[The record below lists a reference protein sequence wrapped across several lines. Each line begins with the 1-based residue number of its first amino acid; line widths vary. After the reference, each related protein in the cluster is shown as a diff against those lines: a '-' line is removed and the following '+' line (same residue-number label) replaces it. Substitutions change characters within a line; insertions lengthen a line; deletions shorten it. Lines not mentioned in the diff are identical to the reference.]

1 MFILFSYF
9 YEVLYLLYHTQNRR
23 GGFVLY
29 YLIHLAKTKS
39 LHDELLVLRRLNRAT
54 NFLNLNCCHTNY
66 LLIRYTLSVEY
77 GRNTNTT
84 ILSYHTGVAEFTE
97 SLNGCLNQV
106 VRVGRTL
113 RLGKDILDTN
123 TLKYGTHSTTGFYT
137 RTGRC
142 RLQIYF
148 GAAKLAE
155 LLVRNGSV
163 QNRYLNK
170 VLLGGFRTLGDGC
183 CYLTCLTQTV
193 ANDTITV
200 TYYYNGCKRKS
211 TTTFG
216 NFRYTV
222 YSNEALLELQVICG
236 FNSVHILTIILE
248 FETAFT
254 SGISKLFNT
263 TVIEITVAVKYYRL
277 NACLLG
283 GLGNSLT
290 YDSCFLCLGSF
301 FLDSQRRCR
310 CQRCTLGV
318 VNYLCINLAI
328 RTEYSETRT
337 LSSAEHLG
345 ADALLDF
352 QSSFYFLIHNCNL
365 LKIIYQPTY
374 QLYDE

>member
-1 MFILFSYF
+1 MLILFSYF

-29 YLIHLAKTKS
+29 YLIHLTKTKS
-39 LHDELLVLRRLNRAT
+39 LHNEFLVLRRLNRAT

-77 GRNTNTT
+77 GRNTYATV
-84 ILSYHTGVAEFTE
+84 LSYHASVAEFAE
-97 SLNGCLNQV
+97 RLDGCLNQV
-106 VRVGRTL
+106 VGIGRAF
-113 RLGKDILDTN
+113 RLSQDILDTN
-123 TLKYGTHSTTGFYT
+123 TLKHGTHSTTCFHTG
-137 RTGRC
+137 TGRC
-142 RLQIYF
+142 GLQIHF
-148 GAAKLAE
+148 GAAKLRE
-155 LLVRNGSV
+155 LLMRNGSIE
-163 QNRYLNK
+163 NRYLNK
-170 VLLGGFRTLGDGC
+170 VFLSGFRALGDGSSNF
-183 CYLTCLTQTV
+183 TCFTQTV

-216 NFRYTV
+216 NFRYAV

-236 FNSVHILTIILE
+236 FNSIHILTIILE

-254 SGISKLFNT
+254 CGISKLFNT
-263 TVIEITVAVKYYRL
+263 TVIEIAVAVKYYRL
-277 NACLLG
+277 DASLLG
-283 GLGNSLT
+283 SFCDSLT
-290 YDSCFLCLGSF
+290 YDGSFLCLGSF
-301 FLDSQRRCR
+301 FLDSQRRSG
-310 CQRCTLGV
+310 CQSSAFGI